1 MGQIT
6 DQIIRD
12 FQERAGIEPATG
24 RRAARLSD
32 MSKLAYDLIQVIAL
46 EQAGIRDGDGQWH
59 GSDPVAGIVHELA
72 KLEREDLAAWRA
84 ASSPQPS
91 DADPGGPPWGVF

>member
-24 RRAARLSD
+24 QCAARLSD

-46 EQAGIRDGDGQWH
+46 EQTGIRDGDGQWH
-59 GSDPVAGIVHELA
+59 GCDPVASIIHELA
-72 KLEREDLAAWRA
+72 QLEREDLVAWRA
-84 ASSPQPS
+84 ASSPLRGR
-91 DADPGGPPWGVF
+91 A